1 VTPDVFE
8 MPRASKKAG
17 DDPVLREAAQW
28 LARADLGTLDEAAFE
43 RWRAEDPRHALAFI
57 RVSEA
62 ARRVTTDGAEAP
74 AVKRARK
81 LDPTRRGAIAAGLAV
96 FSLGGGALIAGKV
109 NARDRASTP
118 VGGMRHVNLADAGG
132 LTLNTDSA
140 ASWKADHQGLRLWL
154 ERGEI
159 ALDITA
165 GARPVHLKGG
175 VVGALL
181 GPGRYNARLREG
193 LLDLVVLKGEASAE
207 GSNAA
212 PVHGPAALALTPE
225 RPLAR
230 PLSEQDIAA
239 TLAWRSGEILF
250 VDEPLSS
257 AIEEY
262 NRHLTRKIVLADP
275 QLSGLRVGGRFV
287 ADDPSAFL
295 RALETT
301 MNVRV
306 TPSQQAM
313 LLSRKNS

>member
-1 VTPDVFE
+1 
-8 MPRASKKAG
+8 M
-17 DDPVLREAAQW
+17 LREAAQW

>member
-1 VTPDVFE
+1 
-8 MPRASKKAG
+8 MLRA
-17 DDPVLREAAQW
+17 AAQW
-28 LARADLGTLDEAAFE
+28 LARADLGTLDEEAFE

-57 RVSEA
+57 RVSDA
-62 ARRVTTDGAEAP
+62 ARRAAADGAEAP
-74 AVKRARK
+74 AVVRSRK
-81 LDPTRRGAIAAGLAV
+81 AAPTRRGAIAAGLAL
-96 FSLGGGALIAGKV
+96 FTLGGGALVAGKV
-109 NARDRASTP
+109 SARDRASTP
-118 VGGMRHVNLADAGG
+118 VGGMRRVDLAETGA

-140 ASWKADHQGLRLWL
+140 VSWKSSHEGLRLWL

-159 ALDITA
+159 ALDIVTSGPRVQLEGGPV
-165 GARPVHLKGG
+165 GAR
-175 VVGALL
+175 L

-207 GSNAA
+207 GVTASSDGA
-212 PVHGPAALALTPE
+212 HGPVALALTPE

-230 PLSEQDIAA
+230 QLSEQDIAA

-257 AIEEY
+257 AVEEY

-275 QLSGLRVGGRFV
+275 QLGGLRVGGRFV

-295 RALETT
+295 RALEAT
-301 MNVRV
+301 MNVHV

-313 LLSRKNS
+313 LLSRENS

>member
-1 VTPDVFE
+1 VFE
-8 MPRASKKAG
+8 KRRASEETG
-17 DDPVLREAAQW
+17 SDPVLRAAAQW

-43 RWRAEDPRHALAFI
+43 RWRTEDPRHALAFI
-57 RVSEA
+57 RVSDA
-62 ARRVTTDGAEAP
+62 ARRAAADGAEAP
-74 AVKRARK
+74 AVKRSRK
-81 LDPTRRGAIAAGLAV
+81 VDPTRRGAIAAGLAV

-118 VGGMRHVNLADAGG
+118 VGGMRHVDLAGAGG

-140 ASWKADHQGLRLWL
+140 ASWKSGHEGLRLWL

-159 ALDITA
+159 ALDIA
-165 GARPVHLKGG
+165 ANARPVHLKGG
-175 VVGALL
+175 PVGARL

-207 GSNAA
+207 GISASPSA
-212 PVHGPAALALTPE
+212 TPVRGPTALALTPE

-239 TLAWRSGEILF
+239 VLAWRSGEILF

-262 NRHLTRKIVLADP
+262 NRHLVRKIVLADP
-275 QLSGLRVGGRFV
+275 QLAGLRVGGRFV

-295 RALETT
+295 LALETT

-306 TPSQQAM
+306 TPSQQVM
-313 LLSRKNS
+313 LLSLKNS

>member
-1 VTPDVFE
+1 
-8 MPRASKKAG
+8 
-17 DDPVLREAAQW
+17 VLRAAAQW
-28 LARADLGTLDEAAFE
+28 LARADLGALDEEAFE

-57 RVSEA
+57 RVSDA
-62 ARRVTTDGAEAP
+62 ARRAASDGAEAP
-74 AVKRARK
+74 AVVRSRK
-81 LDPTRRGAIAAGLAV
+81 VAPTRRGAIAAGLAL
-96 FSLGGGALIAGKV
+96 FTLGGGALLAGKV

-118 VGGMRHVNLADAGG
+118 VGGMRHVDLADTGG

-140 ASWKADHQGLRLWL
+140 VSWKSGHDGLRLWL

-159 ALDITA
+159 ALDIVPS
-165 GARPVHLKGG
+165 GPRVHLKGG
-175 VVGALL
+175 PVGASL

-207 GSNAA
+207 GVTASADGS
-212 PVHGPAALALTPE
+212 PVHGPVALALTPE

-230 PLSEQDIAA
+230 PLSEQDVAA

-257 AIEEY
+257 AVEEY

-295 RALETT
+295 RALEAT
-301 MNVRV
+301 MNVHV

-313 LLSRKNS
+313 LLSRKIS

>member
-1 VTPDVFE
+1 MFE
-8 MPRASKKAG
+8 KRSASEDAG
-17 DDPVLREAAQW
+17 DDPVLRAAADW

-57 RVSEA
+57 RVSDA
-62 ARRVTTDGAEAP
+62 ARRAAADGAEAP
-74 AVKRARK
+74 AVKRARTTAS
-81 LDPTRRGAIAAGLAV
+81 TRRGAIAAGLAV
-96 FSLGGGALIAGKV
+96 LSLGGGALVAGKV

-118 VGGMRHVNLADAGG
+118 VGGMRHVDLADTGG

-140 ASWKADHQGLRLWL
+140 ASWKADREGLRLWL

-159 ALDITA
+159 ALDIA
-165 GARPVHLKGG
+165 ANAQPVHLKGG
-175 VVGALL
+175 PVGARL

-207 GSNAA
+207 GVPASPSTT
-212 PVHGPAALALTPE
+212 PVRGPAALALTPE

-250 VDEPLSS
+250 VDEPLAS
-257 AIEEY
+257 AVEEY
-262 NRHLTRKIVLADP
+262 NRHLVRKIVLADP
-275 QLSGLRVGGRFV
+275 QLGGLRVGGRFV
-287 ADDPSAFL
+287 AGDPSAFL
-295 RALETT
+295 RALEMT
-301 MNVRV
+301 MDVRV

>member
-1 VTPDVFE
+1 
-8 MPRASKKAG
+8 MLRA
-17 DDPVLREAAQW
+17 AAQW
-28 LARADLGTLDEAAFE
+28 LARADLGTLDNEAFE

-62 ARRVTTDGAEAP
+62 ARRAATDGAEAP
-74 AVKRARK
+74 AVKRSRRA
-81 LDPTRRGAIAAGLAV
+81 DPTRRDAIAAGLAV
-96 FSLGGGALIAGKV
+96 FALGGGALVAGKV

-118 VGGMRHVNLADAGG
+118 VGGMRHVDLARTGG
-132 LTLNTDSA
+132 LTLNTDTA
-140 ASWKADHQGLRLWL
+140 ASWKAGHDGLRLWL

-159 ALDITA
+159 ALDIVA
-165 GARPVHLKGG
+165 NAPPVHLKGG
-175 VVGALL
+175 AVGARL

-193 LLDLVVLKGEASAE
+193 LLDLVVLKGEASVEGVATNAE
-207 GSNAA
+207 
-212 PVHGPAALALTPE
+212 PVRGPAALALTPE

-230 PLSEQDIAA
+230 SLSEQDIAA
-239 TLAWRSGEILF
+239 TTAWRNGEILF

-275 QLSGLRVGGRFV
+275 QLGGLRVGGRFV

-295 RALETT
+295 LALQAT

-306 TPSQQAM
+306 TPSEQAM